1 MTSYLD
7 DLLIDQLLI
16 GNFVVFTYLIT
27 DPATNE
33 AIVIDPAGE
42 PRKILNKV
50 KERNA
55 SVRWIVCTHTHP
67 DHIGAVAPVKKETK
81 ADLVL
86 HPKEVAG
93 LNKISNLILVRLFG
107 GKSLPKANMLVTDG
121 DTLPLGSHKINI
133 LHTPGHSSGSIC
145 LHVGDNLFS
154 GDTLFVGGVGRT
166 DLPGASW
173 KGLER
178 SLREKILSMP
188 DDTRIWPGH
197 DYGARPSNFLGREK
211 LENPF
216 LRHIL
221 DEF

>member
-1 MTSYLD
+1 MNRDSD
-7 DLLIDQLLI
+7 DLIIDQFCM

-27 DPATNE
+27 DRSTNE
-33 AIVIDPAGE
+33 AIIIDPAAE
-42 PRKILNKV
+42 PKKIIEKVNERK
-50 KERNA
+50 A
-55 SVRWIVCTHTHP
+55 SVKWIVCTHTHP

-81 ADLVL
+81 ASLVL

-93 LNKISNLILVRLFG
+93 LNKLSNLFLVPLFG
-107 GKSLPKANMLVTDG
+107 GKPLPKANVLVKDG
-121 DTLPLGSHKINI
+121 DTLPLGRHKIKI

-145 LHVGDNLFS
+145 LNIGDHLFS

-178 SLREKILSMP
+178 SLRVKILSMP
-188 DDTRIWPGH
+188 DNTRIWPGH
-197 DYGARPSNFLGREK
+197 DYGGRSSNLLGREK

-221 DEF
+221 KE

>member
-1 MTSYLD
+1 MVFSYLI
-7 DLLIDQLLI
+7 ID
-16 GNFVVFTYLIT
+16 G
-27 DPATNE
+27 ATNE
-33 AIVIDPAGE
+33 ALIIDPAAE
-42 PRKILNKV
+42 PQKILKRVN
-50 KERNA
+50 ERKA

-93 LNKISNLILVRLFG
+93 LNKISNLFLVRLFG
-107 GKSLPKANMLVTDG
+107 GKALPKANVLVTDG
-121 DTLPLGSHKINI
+121 DILPLGPHEIKI
-133 LHTPGHSSGSIC
+133 LHTPDHSSGSIC

-178 SLREKILSMP
+178 SLRDKILSMP
-188 DDTRIWPGH
+188 DNTRIWPGH
-197 DYGARPSNFLGREK
+197 DYGSRPSNLLGREK

-221 DEF
+221 NES